1 MDLGLGKEK
10 ARGKPKITLVQVVKN
25 DLSVKEVR
33 ESTTSNRIK

>member
-10 ARGKPKITLVQVVKN
+10 ARGKPKLVQVVKN
-25 DLSVKEVR
+25 DLSVEEVR